1 RPLAGVDAGPT
12 PGGLPLHAPTEETV
26 LAVFEYEGGA
36 VGALSFSWE
45 VPSPLGGVRLSRIYG
60 REGTVRF
67 ESNGAFVLVQGRRS
81 ALRLPGFRDIAGYR
95 AMFNDFFD
103 AIRTGREPQMTL
115 DRAEND
121 IRLVNRIYASMPGR

>member
-1 RPLAGVDAGPT
+1 
-12 PGGLPLHAPTEETV
+12 
-26 LAVFEYEGGA
+26 
-36 VGALSFSWE
+36 
-45 VPSPLGGVRLSRIYG
+45 VRLSRIYG

-67 ESNGAFVLVQGRRS
+67 ESNGVFVLVQGRRS
-81 ALRLPGFRDIAGYR
+81 ALRLPGLRDIAGYR

-121 IRLVNRIYASMPGR
+121 IRLVNRIYASMEGR